1 MKSSILFIHQSA
13 ELYGSDKTIL
23 MFISNLDKQKYF
35 PVVLLPFDG
44 PLKTEFEKN
53 NIKVVIAPV
62 LKLYRKMFTPK
73 NILKFCKEYKEGL
86 KIINKLHKEHKFNIV
101 YSHTLAALI
110 GIIFASKNKIK
121 HLWHVQEIIAKP
133 TIFNKGFIKLL
144 SLKSNHIAVYDSKTT
159 MEFWIKNNPTLAA
172 KSIAVC
178 NGLDVKEKPEP
189 DSEDIQKI
197 RKEFFNVQHDDI
209 VIALVGRINSWKGQ
223 QLLLEAFNK
232 IANKYQ
238 NTKLVYIGSAPPN
251 QEFFEIELK
260 EKIASYNLSD
270 RVIII
275 PFQENIWRFWDSI
288 DIAVVPSTE
297 PEPFGMVAI
306 EAMLAKKPV
315 VAANH
320 GGLTETVLNNETG
333 FLFEPNNQQKLAD
346 SISNLIEDKNIRIA
360 FGEKGYERVHLYFS
374 LEKHVN
380 EFETIFE
387 ILLKDKKSKFFS

>member
-23 MFISNLDKQKYF
+23 MFISSLDNQKYF
-35 PVVLLPFDG
+35 PVVVLPFDG

-73 NILKFCKEYKEGL
+73 NILKFFKEYKEGL
-86 KIINKLHKEHKFNIV
+86 KIINGLHKEHNFSIV

-110 GIIFASKNKIK
+110 GIVFAQKNKIK
-121 HLWHVQEIIAKP
+121 HLWHVQEIIANP
-133 TIFNKGFIKLL
+133 IIFNKGFIKLL
-144 SLKSNHIAVYDSKTT
+144 SLKGNHVAVYDSKTT
-159 MEFWIKNNPTLAA
+159 MEFWIKNNPVLAK
-172 KSIAVC
+172 KSYAIC

-189 DSEDIQKI
+189 NLESIQKI
-197 RKEFFNVQHDDI
+197 RNDFFKVQPDDI

-251 QEFFEIELK
+251 QDFFEIELK
-260 EKIASYNLSD
+260 EKIASYTLSD
-270 RVIII
+270 RVILI
-275 PFQENIWRFWDSI
+275 PFQENIWRFWDAI
-288 DIAVVPSTE
+288 DIAAVPSTE

-320 GGLTETVLNNETG
+320 GGLTETVQNNETG
-333 FLFEPNNQQKLAD
+333 FLFEPNNELKLAA
-346 SISNLIEDKNIRIA
+346 SISNLIEDKTKRIL
-360 FGEKGYERVHLYFS
+360 FGEKGYERVHLHFS
-374 LEKHVN
+374 LEKHVD
-380 EFETIFE
+380 EFEAIFE
-387 ILLKDKKSKFFS
+387 TLLKD

>member
-35 PVVLLPFDG
+35 PIVILPFDG

-73 NILKFCKEYKEGL
+73 NILKFFKEYTEGL
-86 KIINKLHKEHKFNIV
+86 KIINRLHKEHDFTIV

-110 GIIFASKNKIK
+110 GIIFASKNKIR

-133 TIFNKGFIKLL
+133 KLFNKGFKRLL
-144 SLKSNHIAVYDSKTT
+144 SLKSNHVAVYDSKTT
-159 MEFWIKNNPTLAA
+159 MDFWIEGNKKLAK
-172 KSIAVC
+172 KSEAIC
-178 NGLDVKEKPEP
+178 NGLDVTEKPAPNLIEIENIR
-189 DSEDIQKI
+189 SEVFKVKPED
-197 RKEFFNVQHDDI
+197 V
-209 VIALVGRINSWKGQ
+209 VISLVGRINSWKGQ
-223 QLLLEAFNK
+223 KLLLEAFNE
-232 IANKYQ
+232 IADKYP

-251 QEFFEIELK
+251 QEFFETDLK
-260 EKIASYNLSD
+260 QKITDYSLSK

-275 PFQENIWRFWDSI
+275 PFQENIWKFWDAI

-320 GGLTETVLNNETG
+320 GGLTETVVNNETG
-333 FLFEPNNQQKLAD
+333 LHFRPNDKSELAEA
-346 SISNLIEDKNIRIA
+346 IVNLVEDKNKRIL
-360 FGEKGYERVHLYFS
+360 FGEKGYERVHLHFS
-374 LEKHVN
+374 LEKHVDH
-380 EFETIFE
+380 FEAIFE
-387 ILLKDKKSKFFS
+387 KLLKKEKF